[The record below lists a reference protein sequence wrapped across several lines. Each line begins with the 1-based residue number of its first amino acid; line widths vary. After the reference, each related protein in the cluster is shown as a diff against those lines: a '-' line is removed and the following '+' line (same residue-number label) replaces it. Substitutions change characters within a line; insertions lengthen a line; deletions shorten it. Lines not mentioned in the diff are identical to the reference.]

1 MYRLHSRSV
10 RWTLALTMLA
20 LAACA
25 DEPTSTTS
33 ALPHR
38 PNLVAAG
45 DDVVVVTST
54 GGGTGVG
61 TIRWAAANVK
71 SYGVIRFDPALAG
84 YTIALD
90 STIVV
95 NPQSVTIEGPQNG
108 GITLSGGNQMRVLH
122 FGEQG
127 YIWNLTITKGFHPVS
142 GGGIYA
148 PQGLLAQNTTV
159 SYNSAPT
166 GGGIYGGSVGLIN
179 STVANNT
186 SSASASGVSFA
197 APSGG
202 ISLYNSTVARN
213 GPAPGIE
220 ARGSSGVNGLTI
232 LNNSIIAYNGVPIR
246 NCVNFA
252 NSNLSYE
259 GTNISDDASCGGTDK
274 LLITDPLLGV
284 LADNGGPSPTISLTR
299 ESPAINAGG
308 RIQPYPGTSCLVYKD
323 QRYVARDTY
332 CDVGAFEFTDFT
344 VVTIAVDADASVNAT
359 TGAAT
364 ITGTVRCNR
373 PDPIPLGV
381 QLNQTQKTGKT
392 STTIVRG
399 NAAVN
404 VVATSVQPWS
414 MTVAL
419 VRFVPERGAA
429 ATRSERRA
437 DLGAAGGSRQV
448 GELVRRR

>member
-1 MYRLHSRSV
+1 MYRLHSRRV

-33 ALPHR
+33 APPHR

-84 YTIALD
+84 ATITVD

-122 FGEQG
+122 FGEWG
-127 YIWNLTITKGFHPVS
+127 HIWNLTITKGFHPVS

-148 PQGLLAQNTTV
+148 PQGLLAQHTTV
-159 SYNSAPT
+159 SHNSAPT

-179 STVANNT
+179 STVAHNT
-186 SSASASGVSFA
+186 SSAAASGVSYA

-202 ISLYNSTVARN
+202 ISLYNSTVVRN

-232 LNNSIIAYNGVPIR
+232 
-246 NCVNFA
+246 
-252 NSNLSYE
+252 
-259 GTNISDDASCGGTDK
+259 
-274 LLITDPLLGV
+274 
-284 LADNGGPSPTISLTR
+284 
-299 ESPAINAGG
+299 
-308 RIQPYPGTSCLVYKD
+308 
-323 QRYVARDTY
+323 
-332 CDVGAFEFTDFT
+332 
-344 VVTIAVDADASVNAT
+344 
-359 TGAAT
+359 
-364 ITGTVRCNR
+364 
-373 PDPIPLGV
+373 
-381 QLNQTQKTGKT
+381 
-392 STTIVRG
+392 
-399 NAAVN
+399 
-404 VVATSVQPWS
+404 
-414 MTVAL
+414 
-419 VRFVPERGAA
+419 
-429 ATRSERRA
+429 
-437 DLGAAGGSRQV
+437 
-448 GELVRRR
+448 